1 VRVERFPWAYVMRLG
16 LGVLQLS
23 PDVFW
28 RMTLKELMA
37 AFQWE
42 ARGLERARMEEMMEG
57 WPDDH

>member
-1 VRVERFPWAYVMRLG
+1 VPTERFPWAYVMRLG

-37 AFQWE
+37 AFSWPE
-42 ARGLERARMEEMMEG
+42 AAMARQRLDEMMAT
-57 WPDDH
+57 WPD